1 MEPKGAE
8 LRRFKRG
15 QLKIGIRYTMQKK
28 SKKGYMTNLSEGGCL
43 MYCHSSEPVQLNE
56 PVEISFSLKNSMDT
70 IKVKGKVVR
79 VMPFER
85 NAQDVNHALGIEF
98 LAIKEAQKK
107 AIANFT
113 RQFLADTLQD

>member
-1 MEPKGAE
+1 MIPKGAE
-8 LRRFKRG
+8 QKRLKRG
-15 QLKIGIRYTMQKK
+15 QLQIGIRYTMQKK

-56 PVEISFSLKNSMDT
+56 PVEISFSLKNAMDT

-85 NAQDVNHALGIEF
+85 SAQDVNYALGIEF
-98 LAIKEAQKK
+98 LTVKEAQQKV
-107 AIANFT
+107 IANYT
-113 RQFLADTLQD
+113 KQFLADTLQE

>member
-1 MEPKGAE
+1 MEQKGAE
-8 LRRFKRG
+8 QRRFKRG
-15 QLKIGIRYTMQKK
+15 QLQIGIRYTMQKK

-85 NAQDVNHALGIEF
+85 NAQDVNHALGIKF

-113 RQFLADTLQD
+113 RQFLADTLQE

>member
-1 MEPKGAE
+1 MEAKGAE
-8 LRRFKRG
+8 QRRFKRG
-15 QLKIGIRYTMQKK
+15 QLQIGVRYTMQKK

-43 MYCHSSEPVQLNE
+43 MYCHSPESIQLNE
-56 PVEISFSLKNSMDT
+56 PVEITFDLKNSMDE

-85 NAQDVNHALGIEF
+85 RADDLNYALGIEF
-98 LAIKEAQKK
+98 LTLKESEKK

-113 RQFLADTLQD
+113 RQFLADTLQE

>member
-1 MEPKGAE
+1 MESKGAE
-8 LRRFKRG
+8 LRSFKRG
-15 QLKIGIRYTMQKK
+15 QLQIGIRYTMQKK

-85 NAQDVNHALGIEF
+85 SAQDVNYALGIEF
-98 LAIKEAQKK
+98 LTIKEAQKK

-113 RQFLADTLQD
+113 RQFLADTLQE